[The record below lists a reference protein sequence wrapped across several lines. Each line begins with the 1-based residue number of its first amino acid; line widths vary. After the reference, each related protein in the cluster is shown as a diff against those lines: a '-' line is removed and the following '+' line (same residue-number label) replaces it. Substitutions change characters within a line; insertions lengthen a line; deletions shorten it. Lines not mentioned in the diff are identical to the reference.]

1 VVLKNNV
8 IISISIKV
16 PKNNF
21 NIFEE
26 LKNYRLINKIFGGDY
41 GTFAST
47 KKADKRYNQKIK
59 GKYERFVVNLI
70 YCRKNTSIFVAL

>member
-1 VVLKNNV
+1 MVLKNNV
-8 IISISIKV
+8 IISIKV

-26 LKNYRLINKIFGGDY
+26 LKNYRLINKIFGGVY

-47 KKADKRYNQKIK
+47 KR
-59 GKYERFVVNLI
+59 GG
-70 YCRKNTSIFVAL
+70 